1 MASNGTSRGKPIA
14 PLTLGASGS
23 FTHAT
28 ITSSTLITGIGPGS
42 PVEGVPMWS
51 AKLYGEYDWNVAN
64 DVDMFARTDW
74 DFTGHSHGTFLPN
87 NPDFER
93 PSYSIMNASLGAY
106 IGNVAVSLYA
116 KNLLN
121 EQKIIQQPLVQVTTE
136 GYRPYPRI
144 VGLNASYDF

>member
-1 MASNGTSRGKPIA
+1 MRFRPRQRGLKRSEGGKEAVGGRQRNVVNEI
-14 PLTLGASGS
+14 LRGRD
-23 FTHAT
+23 
-28 ITSSTLITGIGPGS
+28 GS

-51 AKLYGEYDWNVAN
+51 AKLYGEYDWNISN

-74 DFTGHSHGTFLPN
+74 DFTGHSHGTFLAGE
-87 NPDFER
+87 PDFER

-144 VGLNASYDF
+144 IGLNASYDF